1 MKKLL
6 LLITSILLVSCSSEE
21 TLSTVS
27 LDVENL
33 TIEVGESYTFKTS
46 YSPSDMSE
54 PIYEWRCADN
64 SIATVKDGTVT
75 GRSEGYTSIDVYVDG
90 VYYDSCSI
98 TVVAATVKRITLNKS
113 NLNMKIGDVATIEY
127 NIEPEYAK
135 NYVVR
140 YSSTDNSIAKAFWV
154 NNILNIRA
162 VGEGEA
168 DIILSAGNNITAK
181 CNVKVESIPLEGINF
196 PSNLISLEETDEFK
210 IDLNYIPDNA
220 SNKNVTFSID
230 DETIADIT
238 NGILIAKRVG
248 KTKITAISEDG
259 GHQAECEIEVTLKG
273 IHISA
278 SQYAYLPGE
287 TGILWSKSEATLE
300 AYLGAIWESSNPE
313 IVEVWGESPETN
325 SAGIVTKQIGDA
337 YITAYSHDRSKSG
350 ICPIKVRDMDYF
362 VELNCQYR
370 NANGQPSNLSFNVN
384 ASLVNNSS
392 QSIIIT
398 YILAVSGDKST
409 IYFATPLNET
419 LPAGQTYAFERIY
432 ASGWNRPSIICIY
445 EWSGNSYQESNSL
458 FN

>member
-1 MKKLL
+1 M
-6 LLITSILLVSCSSEE
+6 SCSSEE

-168 DIILSAGNNITAK
+168 DHLRIIL
-181 CNVKVESIPLEGINF
+181 
-196 PSNLISLEETDEFK
+196 
-210 IDLNYIPDNA
+210 
-220 SNKNVTFSID
+220 
-230 DETIADIT
+230 
-238 NGILIAKRVG
+238 
-248 KTKITAISEDG
+248 
-259 GHQAECEIEVTLKG
+259 
-273 IHISA
+273 
-278 SQYAYLPGE
+278 
-287 TGILWSKSEATLE
+287 
-300 AYLGAIWESSNPE
+300 
-313 IVEVWGESPETN
+313 
-325 SAGIVTKQIGDA
+325 
-337 YITAYSHDRSKSG
+337 
-350 ICPIKVRDMDYF
+350 
-362 VELNCQYR
+362 
-370 NANGQPSNLSFNVN
+370 
-384 ASLVNNSS
+384 
-392 QSIIIT
+392 
-398 YILAVSGDKST
+398 
-409 IYFATPLNET
+409 
-419 LPAGQTYAFERIY
+419 
-432 ASGWNRPSIICIY
+432 
-445 EWSGNSYQESNSL
+445 
-458 FN
+458 